1 MMAYVSWPLP
11 EMKRQSWNLEGAKEK
26 KKIWMKD
33 RSTQPPREAEPMS
46 SAGAMAVPQLT
57 PDPIQ
62 NVKCD
67 PPF

>member
-1 MMAYVSWPLP
+1 
-11 EMKRQSWNLEGAKEK
+11 
-26 KKIWMKD
+26 MKD

-67 PPF
+67 PPFWVAFYLSWHYIMLPTHGQVHGLIDWVG

>member
-1 MMAYVSWPLP
+1 M
-11 EMKRQSWNLEGAKEK
+11 EFGGCKRK